1 MNNVNSMN
9 RLILHGWLIVVL
21 LVSGCT
27 TTIKPR
33 LKAPQQ
39 QRWLS
44 WHQQWIGTRHL
55 FGGNNHRG
63 IDCSAYVQRGFREL
77 YGIKLPRTVRTQRKQ
92 GNPVRFANLQTGDL
106 VFFRPD
112 TYPHHVGVYLGDGT
126 FTHVSSKKGVI
137 RSRLDQGYWHKR
149 FLQGRRISQ

>member
-1 MNNVNSMN
+1 MYICMN
-9 RLILHGWLIVVL
+9 RQKLPCWLILVL
-21 LVSGCT
+21 LASGCT
-27 TTIKPR
+27 STIKPR
-33 LKAPQQ
+33 LETPQRQ
-39 QRWLS
+39 SWLF
-44 WHQQWIGTRHL
+44 WHQQWKGTKHL
-55 FGGNNHRG
+55 FGGISHRG

-77 YGIKLPRTVRTQRKQ
+77 YGIELPRTVRTQRKQ
-92 GNPVRFANLQTGDL
+92 GNPINFTDLEIGDL

-137 RSRLDQGYWHKR
+137 RSRLDGGYWHKR